1 MENFKEKILNKIRK
15 EGRNLMIAG
24 IVLAVLFL
32 GIVAILTF
40 MFIMAGINE
49 GFGEA
54 ASEGVPVFILEG
66 ILLVFGMLGILMIAK
81 GRKKMKNPQD
91 AKVLKANPDLLF
103 MANELSQGLNYQD
116 DYFLMSD
123 RVVANKKNLYQ
134 MAFYNEIF
142 MVYVYTASTNGIT
155 TTKQLVLATARD
167 EITIG
172 IYGKKEEQVNAMART
187 IAEKCPYARFGYN
200 QENLRYLEEMRKVWQ
215 RAKLDQKMGIS
226 QKQVEKEAQKR
237 EQAIATGQQTYYDPD
252 STIK

>member
-134 MAFYNEIF
+134 M
-142 MVYVYTASTNGIT
+142 
-155 TTKQLVLATARD
+155 
-167 EITIG
+167 
-172 IYGKKEEQVNAMART
+172 
-187 IAEKCPYARFGYN
+187 
-200 QENLRYLEEMRKVWQ
+200 
-215 RAKLDQKMGIS
+215 KLFQ
-226 QKQVEKEAQKR
+226 
-237 EQAIATGQQTYYDPD
+237 
-252 STIK
+252 